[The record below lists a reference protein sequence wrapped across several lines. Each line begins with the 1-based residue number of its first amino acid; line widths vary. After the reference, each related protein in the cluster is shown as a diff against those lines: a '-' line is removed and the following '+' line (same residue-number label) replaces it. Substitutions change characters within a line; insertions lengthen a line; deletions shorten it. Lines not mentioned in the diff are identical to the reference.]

1 MVIFK
6 EVIYERPEILEAV
19 LAPINSKVA
28 PLFSKLTLHMVQFS
42 PYNWVDLAPKIS
54 AKSSPI
60 SLGSSLPKASTKL
73 DSLVLAPF
81 CKPNQLFS
89 FYNVVS
95 LFLCFFFDTYCNL
108 LLFGFQIEE
117 GGKIKKELL
126 NLQGFSKYGK
136 QRSTGRYMQIMQ
148 IH

>member
-54 AKSSPI
+54 AKS
-60 SLGSSLPKASTKL
+60 T
-73 DSLVLAPF
+73 
-81 CKPNQLFS
+81 
-89 FYNVVS
+89 
-95 LFLCFFFDTYCNL
+95 L
-108 LLFGFQIEE
+108 LI
-117 GGKIKKELL
+117 
-126 NLQGFSKYGK
+126 
-136 QRSTGRYMQIMQ
+136 
-148 IH
+148 